1 MTGVTD
7 ADSSFMSLRNAKAL
21 VAGALVLVLFGGIAV
36 AIARAQQESR
46 AQLEQRFA
54 LRGALGAS
62 FTASYVQSI
71 VRAERRRA
79 EDVLAEPRVS
89 ERSFLTV
96 VDALEFQAAVLLD
109 RRGRLLHVSP
119 SKPELIGS
127 NLGARYAH
135 LRAAVSGKV
144 GVSGVVRSAAEAKP
158 IVAFAVPFR
167 TAAGR
172 RVISGALSAN
182 GTSLAA
188 YFENALPFAGSELV
202 LVDGA
207 GALIIDSRL
216 GAHGISELRSVDAG
230 LAAAARTHE
239 EGEYNRDGESRFFAR
254 HAVSGTDW
262 SIIVSVPT
270 AQLLAP
276 ISGFRAMVPWILFAA
291 LAFAAAGAAFL
302 VWRLAEH
309 RARLATSNDQLAS
322 SNAELRDLDR
332 LKDEFVA
339 LVSHELRTP
348 LTSIIG
354 YVGALE
360 RGRAGVLSAE
370 QRELLDVVGRN
381 AQRLLGLIGDLL
393 LAAKADAGKLELE
406 KESVDLGA
414 IARHAVETA
423 LPDAEE
429 HGIHLTLSAPT
440 AVQLVSDPKRLLQVL
455 NNLVSNAIKFTPAG
469 GSVAVSLTAVG
480 PSAVF
485 EVRDD
490 GVGIPA
496 DERAKLFQRFFRAST
511 ATANDIPGT
520 GLGLSIAQT
529 IVELHGGTI
538 ECREGDDRGTT
549 FVVSLP
555 LGVALEAAA

>member
-1 MTGVTD
+1 M
-7 ADSSFMSLRNAKAL
+7 ALRNAKVL
-21 VAGALVLVLFGGIAV
+21 VAGTLVLALLGGIAV
-36 AIARAQQESR
+36 AIAKSQQESR

-54 LRGALGAS
+54 LRGVLGAS
-62 FTASYVQSI
+62 FTSSYVQSI

-79 EDVLAEPRVS
+79 EDALAEPRVS

-119 SKPELIGS
+119 PKPEIIGS
-127 NLGARYAH
+127 DLGARYAH
-135 LRAAVSGKV
+135 LGAAVAGRV
-144 GVSGVVRSAAEAKP
+144 GVSGVVPSAAEAKP
-158 IVAFAVPFR
+158 IVALAVPFR
-167 TAAGR
+167 SAEGR
-172 RVISGALSAN
+172 RVFSGAFTVS
-182 GTSLAA
+182 GTPLAA
-188 YFENALPFAGSELV
+188 YFATALPIAGSELV

-207 GALIIDSRL
+207 GALVIDTRP
-216 GAHGISELRSVDAG
+216 GAEGINELRSVDAG

-254 HAVSGTDW
+254 HAVAGTNW

-270 AQLLAP
+270 DQLFAP
-276 ISGFRAMVPWILFAA
+276 IGGFRSMVPWILFAA
-291 LAFAAAGAAFL
+291 LALAAAGAAFL
-302 VWRLAEH
+302 LWRLAEH
-309 RARLATSNDQLAS
+309 RARLATSNDDLAS

-360 RGRAGVLSAE
+360 RGRAGALSAE
-370 QRELLDVVGRN
+370 QRELLDVVARN

-393 LAAKADAGKLELE
+393 LAAKADAGKLELK
-406 KESVDLGA
+406 KESGDLGA

-423 LPDAEE
+423 LPDAEQQ
-429 HGIHLTLSAPT
+429 GIHLTLSAPT
-440 AVQLVSDPKRLLQVL
+440 AMELVSDPKRLLQVL

-469 GSVAVSLTAVG
+469 GSVEVSLTAVG
-480 PSAVF
+480 RSAVF

-490 GVGIPA
+490 GIGIPA
-496 DERAKLFQRFFRAST
+496 DERARLFQRFFRAST
-511 ATANDIPGT
+511 ATASDIPGT
-520 GLGLSIAQT
+520 GLGLSIAKT

-555 LGVALEAAA
+555 LGAALEAAA